1 MTDRQI
7 QNERDK
13 ASCRASHKRWYAK
26 PENRTRRLAYL
37 KQWRVKRAASQ
48 SMGL

>member
-1 MTDRQI
+1 MTAREI

-13 ASCRASHKRWYAK
+13 ASRRAAHKRWYAK
-26 PENRTRRLAYL
+26 PENRARCLEYL
-37 KQWRVKRAASQ
+37 KRWRVKRAASQ